1 MGESTFQDNFVTLL
15 VNLRRW
21 EKERQQ
27 GGRTGGRGG
36 CGLWKGFRTTSFC
49 LKPLLQTAF
58 AMQGSCAQVRG
69 PSPRLA
75 RSTIAFEISCEKER
89 YVRHCRHQGGLIV
102 STQSSSPG
110 HTGHMAE
117 TRVAAHTSCSIE
129 ENIPFM
135 CLCRLPRDCCALF
148 IAVSCCDYP
157 TSIYAEN
164 TDCTH
169 CLQRS
174 AAHGFCFLDFTKI
187 I

>member
-1 MGESTFQDNFVTLL
+1 MGDSTFQDDFVTLL
-15 VNLRRW
+15 VNLRKC

-36 CGLWKGFRTTSFC
+36 CGLWKGFRTTSLC

-75 RSTIAFEISCEKER
+75 GSITAFEVSCER
-89 YVRHCRHQGGLIV
+89 SGVCTTACPGGGLIV
-102 STQSSSPG
+102 STQSSSLG

-117 TRVAAHTSCSIE
+117 TRVAAHTSCSTG

-135 CLCRLPRDCCALF
+135 CLCQLRRDCCALF

-164 TDCTH
+164 TNCTH
-169 CLQRS
+169 CLQRC